1 MTPLLNLQQ
10 VAQELHLPYGFVEQD
25 WGITNADATRLG
37 VFVAYYVR
45 HRRVFSDGDVE
56 FSLGELLLESANDA
70 LRDGTGPMHDVEAA
84 VQTILSQQNQAPTQ
98 TLLDYWLNL
107 DRIDDGDQDASA
119 WYPVAALL
127 RTRKA
132 HLSASA
138 EGNGI
143 GP

>member
-1 MTPLLNLQQ
+1 MTPLLSLQQ
-10 VAQELHLPYGFVEQD
+10 AAQELNLPYGYVEQD

-45 HRRVFSDGDVE
+45 HRRVFPDWNVE
-56 FSLGELLLESANDA
+56 FSLGELLLESANDV
-70 LRDGTGPMHDVEAA
+70 LRDGTGPLHDVEAA
-84 VQTILSQQNQAPTQ
+84 VQAILSQQGEAPTQ
-98 TLLDYWLNL
+98 ALLDYWVNL

-132 HLSASA
+132 HLSAPA
-138 EGNGI
+138 ECGGT
-143 GP
+143 GL